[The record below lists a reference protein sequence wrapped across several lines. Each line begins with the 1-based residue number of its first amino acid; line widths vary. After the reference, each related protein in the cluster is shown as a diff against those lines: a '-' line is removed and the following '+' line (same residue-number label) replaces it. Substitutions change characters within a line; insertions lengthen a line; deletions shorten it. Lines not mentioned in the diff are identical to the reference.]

1 MTPEERLDRLETA
14 MEKQNQEIDKHN
26 AAIRDLIVVSRTTL
40 TSIQELHTAQQELH
54 ATQADQMAKTDHQIK
69 GILKSIEELRE
80 AQATTDEKLHILIDT
95 VDRIIRHRPGS
106 A

>member
-1 MTPEERLDRLETA
+1 MTPEERMDRLETA
-14 MEKQNQEIDKHN
+14 MERQNQEIDKHN

-40 TSIQELHTAQQELH
+40 TSIQELHTAH
-54 ATQADQMAKTDHQIK
+54 AEHVAETDRQMAENGRKIK
-69 GILKSIEELRE
+69 DILKSIEELRE